1 LLPYRALEL
10 RCCPLDLVRIS
21 AARRFG
27 QTLPGPAPIRRVTTA
42 LGQIAVDQIERI
54 AERVDA
60 QSTSRY
66 ANLAGKLET

>member
-1 LLPYRALEL
+1 M
-10 RCCPLDLVRIS
+10 
-21 AARRFG
+21 
-27 QTLPGPAPIRRVTTA
+27 TTA

-54 AERVDA
+54 AQRVDA